1 MRVTIVGAGIAGLST
16 AWSLVKL
23 GHEIT
28 LIEQGSIPNPLAA
41 SGDRHRMIRRAYG
54 EADGYARNIAEAF
67 DSWDLLW
74 NDLGVSHYAN
84 CGVLGISQRAGDGA
98 EVFRTGLDRMK
109 FDYERFE
116 PREAAERYP
125 FLDPATFR
133 YAYFDRD
140 GGALFSER
148 IACDMKAWLKMRG
161 ATIHTDTKAIAVD
174 VDAASVRTEDD
185 TIVRADRL
193 VVTAGAWTLRLFPRL
208 AENLTTYRNAVAYM
222 EPPADLEDA
231 WANAPAIVDIGGD
244 NDGYVLPPIDGVGLK
259 FGAGAYK
266 TRAPDPDAN
275 RVAAPGE
282 GERLR
287 RLFSPPFARIDEYAV
302 SEVKTCA
309 YTFTADRRFFSKRF
323 GNTLVV
329 SACSGH
335 GYKFGA
341 AVGRRIAQALDTNDD
356 ATLARWLGAEA
367 V

>member
-16 AWSLVKL
+16 AWSLAKL
-23 GHEIT
+23 GHDIT

-41 SGDRHRMIRRAYG
+41 SGDRSRMIRRAYG
-54 EADGYARNIAEAF
+54 DADGYARTIAEAF

-84 CGVLGISQRAGDGA
+84 CGVLGISQHAGDGA
-98 EVFRTGLDRMK
+98 EQFRAGLDRMK
-109 FDYERFE
+109 FEYEQLD

-133 YAYFDRD
+133 YAYLDQD

-148 IACDMKAWLKMRG
+148 IARDMKAWLKMRG
-161 ATIHTDTKAIAVD
+161 AEIRTHTKVLAVD
-174 VDAASVRTEDD
+174 AHAASVRIEDD
-185 TIVRADRL
+185 TIIRADRL
-193 VVTAGAWTLRLFPRL
+193 VVTAGAWTLQLFPSL
-208 AENLTTYRNAVAYM
+208 AENLMTYRNVVAYL
-222 EPPADLEDA
+222 EPPADLAEA
-231 WANAPAIVDIGGD
+231 WSNAPAIVDIGGASS
-244 NDGYVLPPIDGVGLK
+244 GYVLPPIDDVGLK
-259 FGAGAYK
+259 FGASVQK
-266 TRAPDPDAN
+266 SRAPDPDAN

-282 GERLR
+282 GDSLR
-287 RLFSPPFARIDEYAV
+287 RLFSPPFSRIDEYTV
-302 SEVKTCA
+302 TEVKTCA
-309 YTFTADRRFFSKRF
+309 YTFTADERFFSKRI

-341 AVGRRIAQALDTNDD
+341 AVGRRVAQALDTDDD
-356 ATLARWLGAEA
+356 AGLARWLRAEA

>member
-23 GHEIT
+23 GHDIT

-54 EADGYARNIAEAF
+54 DADGYARSIVEAF
-67 DSWDLLW
+67 DSWDLVW

-84 CGVLGISQRAGDGA
+84 CGVLGISQCADDGA
-98 EVFRTGLDRMK
+98 ELFRAGLDRMQ
-109 FDYERFE
+109 FEYERLD

-133 YAYFDRD
+133 YAYLDHD
-140 GGALFSER
+140 GGVLFSER
-148 IACDMKAWLKMRG
+148 IARDMKAWLKMRG
-161 ATIHTDTKAIAVD
+161 AEIRTHTKVLAVD
-174 VDAASVRTEDD
+174 PHAASVRIEDD
-185 TIVRADRL
+185 TIIRADRL
-193 VVTAGAWTLRLFPRL
+193 VVTAGAWTLQLFPAL
-208 AENLTTYRNAVAYM
+208 AENLVTYRNVVAYM
-222 EPPADLEDA
+222 EPPADLEEA
-231 WANAPAIVDIGGD
+231 WSNAPAIVDIGGD
-244 NDGYVLPPIDGVGLK
+244 SDGYVLPPIDGVGLK
-259 FGAGAYK
+259 FGAGALK
-266 TRAPDPDAN
+266 SRAPDPDAN

-282 GERLR
+282 GDSLR
-287 RLFSPPFARIDEYAV
+287 RLFAPPFTRIDEYAV
-302 SEVKTCA
+302 TEVKTCA
-309 YTFTADRRFFSKRF
+309 YTFTADKRFFSKRF

-341 AVGRRIAQALDTNDD
+341 AVGRRVAQALETDD
-356 ATLARWLGAEA
+356 DVMLARWLRAEA

>member
-16 AWSLVKL
+16 AWSLIKL
-23 GHEIT
+23 GHHIT

-54 EADGYARNIAEAF
+54 DADGYARTIAEAF

-84 CGVLGISQRAGDGA
+84 CGVLGISQYPNDGA
-98 EVFRTGLDRMK
+98 EQFRVGLDRMG
-109 FDYERFE
+109 FEYERLDA
-116 PREAAERYP
+116 REAAARYP
-125 FLDPATFR
+125 FLDPNTFR
-133 YAYFDRD
+133 YAYLDQD

-148 IACDMKAWLKMRG
+148 IARDIKAWLKMRG
-161 ATIHTDTKAIAVD
+161 ADIRMHTQALAVD
-174 VDAASVRTEDD
+174 PHAATVQLDDD
-185 TIVRADRL
+185 TIVRSDRL
-193 VVTAGAWTLRLFPRL
+193 VVTAGAWTLRLFPAL
-208 AENLTTYRNAVAYM
+208 AAQLTTYRNAVAYM
-222 EPPADLEDA
+222 EPPADLDDA
-231 WANAPAIVDIGGD
+231 WSGAPAIVDIGGQ

-259 FGAGAYK
+259 FGAGVQK
-266 TRAPDPDAN
+266 VRAPDPDAD

-282 GERLR
+282 GDALR
-287 RLFSPPFARIDEYAV
+287 KLFAPPFIRIDEYRV
-302 SEVKTCA
+302 TEVKTCA
-309 YTFTADRRFFSKRF
+309 YTFTADRRFFSERI

-341 AVGRRIAQALDTNDD
+341 AVGRRIAQALDTDD
-356 ATLARWLGAEA
+356 HATLARWLRAET

>member
-16 AWSLVKL
+16 AWSLSKQ
-23 GHEIT
+23 GHDIT

-54 EADGYARNIAEAF
+54 DADGYARNIEEAF

-84 CGVLGISQRAGDGA
+84 CGVLGISQFTGDGA
-98 EVFRTGLDRMK
+98 EQFRNGLDRMG
-109 FDYERFE
+109 FEYERLE
-116 PREAAERYP
+116 PLEAAARYP

-133 YAYFDRD
+133 YAYLDHD

-148 IACDMKAWLKMRG
+148 IARDMKAWLKMRG
-161 ATIHTDTKAIAVD
+161 ADIRMHTKVLAVD
-174 VDAASVRTEDD
+174 PQTASVRIENDV
-185 TIVRADRL
+185 IVHADRL
-193 VVTAGAWTLRLFPRL
+193 VVTAGAWTPQLFPAL
-208 AENLTTYRNAVAYM
+208 AENLMTYRNTVAYL

-231 WANAPAIVDIGGD
+231 WSTAPAIVDIGGAS
-244 NDGYVLPPIDGVGLK
+244 DGYVLPPLDGIGLK
-259 FGAGAYK
+259 FGAGINK
-266 TRAPDPDAN
+266 SRAPDPDAN

-282 GERLR
+282 GDRLR
-287 RLFSPPFARIDEYAV
+287 RLFAPPFSRIDEYTV

-309 YTFTADRRFFSKRF
+309 YMFTADNRFFSKRI

-341 AVGRRIAQALDTNDD
+341 AVGRRIAEALETDDD
-356 ATLARWLGAEA
+356 ATLARWLRAETA
-367 V
+367 

>member
-16 AWSLVKL
+16 AWSLSKQ
-23 GHEIT
+23 GHDVT

-54 EADGYARNIAEAF
+54 DADGYARNIAEAL

-84 CGVLGISQRAGDGA
+84 CGVLGISQHAGDGA
-98 EVFRTGLDRMK
+98 EQFRDGLDRLG
-109 FDYERFE
+109 FEYEKLD
-116 PREAAERYP
+116 PLEAAARYP

-133 YAYFDRD
+133 YAYLDQD

-148 IACDMKAWLKMRG
+148 IARDVKTWLKMRG
-161 ATIHTDTKAIAVD
+161 ADIRMHARVLAVD
-174 VDAASVRTEDD
+174 PNTASVRLDD
-185 TIVRADRL
+185 NVIVRADRL
-193 VVTAGAWTLRLFPRL
+193 VVTTGAWTSQLFPAL
-208 AENLTTYRNAVAYM
+208 ADNLTTYRNIVAYL

-231 WANAPAIVDIGGD
+231 WSRAPAIVDIGGTS
-244 NDGYVLPPIDGVGLK
+244 DGYVLPPLDGIGLK
-259 FGAGAYK
+259 FGAGITK
-266 TRAPDPDAN
+266 TRTPHPEAD

-282 GERLR
+282 GDHLR
-287 RLFSPPFARIDEYAV
+287 RLFSPPFSRIDEYTV
-302 SEVKTCA
+302 SEVKTCV
-309 YTFTADRRFFSKRF
+309 YTFTVDRHFFSKRI

-341 AVGRRIAQALDTNDD
+341 ALGRRVAQALESNDD
-356 ATLARWLGAEA
+356 AVLARWLKAETE
-367 V
+367 

>member
-16 AWSLVKL
+16 AWWLAKL
-23 GHEIT
+23 GHDIT

-54 EADGYARNIAEAF
+54 DADGYARTIAEAF

-98 EVFRTGLDRMK
+98 ELFRAGLDRMK
-109 FDYERFE
+109 FEYEQLD

-133 YAYFDRD
+133 YAYLDHD

-148 IACDMKAWLKMRG
+148 IARDMKAWLKMRG
-161 ATIHTDTKAIAVD
+161 AEIRTHTKVLAVD
-174 VDAASVRTEDD
+174 ARTASVRLEDD
-185 TIVRADRL
+185 TLIAADRL
-193 VVTAGAWTLRLFPRL
+193 VVTAGAWTLQLFPAL
-208 AENLTTYRNAVAYM
+208 AENLMTYRNAVAYM

-231 WANAPAIVDIGGD
+231 WSNAPAIVDIGGD
-244 NDGYVLPPIDGVGLK
+244 SDGYVLPPVEGVGLK
-259 FGAGAYK
+259 FGAGVH
-266 TRAPDPDAN
+266 RSSAPDPDAN

-282 GERLR
+282 GESLR
-287 RLFSPPFARIDEYAV
+287 RLFSPPFSRIDEYTV
-302 SEVKTCA
+302 TEVKTCA
-309 YTFTADRRFFSKRF
+309 YTFTADKRFFSKRID
-323 GNTLVV
+323 NTLVV

-341 AVGRRIAQALDTNDD
+341 AIGRRVAQALDTDDD
-356 ATLARWLGAEA
+356 AMLARWLRAET